1 MLDANS
7 QTAHSENS
15 SQTLSPFS
23 KMVLEPNLERFLA
36 YPLSSHPQMSGLT
49 NYTLQMSNIGH

>member
-23 KMVLEPNLERFLA
+23 KMVLEP
-36 YPLSSHPQMSGLT
+36 QMSGLT
-49 NYTLQMSNIGH
+49 NHTLQMSNIGH

>member
-23 KMVLEPNLERFLA
+23 KMVLEPNLEWFLV

-49 NYTLQMSNIGH
+49 NHMLQMSNIGH